1 MKIAL
6 VTHRYFP
13 NVGGIE
19 THVRELAERLS
30 KDHVVEVLTADLAP
44 SLKSTEVL
52 NGVKITRFSS
62 LKWGNTVYYTPR
74 IQSYLEKNRFGI
86 IHAHNYHALPA
97 LSAAK
102 AVDNNLV
109 FTPHYHGTGS
119 SPATSLLLH
128 PYSFIGTHIFTK
140 ARRVICVSE
149 YEKSLVH
156 RDFSVDASRIS
167 VIPNGIP
174 LASIRNADP
183 FPDHHNLILYIG
195 RLDRYKNID
204 LVIKAMLYLPDFS
217 FFIIGKSGN
226 YKKELHH
233 IIQTLH
239 LSDRVKILDS
249 VSDADKNRWLKTC
262 SLFIN
267 LSDIEAF
274 GITVLEAVAAE
285 KPVIVNNAGGLAQL
299 ASKFRQVYPIDRKDY
314 NSEESLQEL
323 ASLFSLKAGHE
334 YQENLRDYEW
344 DEILKKTEREY
355 FLLDDN

>member
-52 NGVKITRFSS
+52 NGVKINRFSS

-74 IQSYLEKNRFGI
+74 IQSYLEKKRFDI

-102 AVDNNLV
+102 AADNNLV

-119 SPATSLLLH
+119 SPVTSLLLR

-140 ARRVICVSE
+140 ARRIICVSE
-149 YEKSLVH
+149 YEKSLVC
-156 RDFSVDASRIS
+156 RDFGVDASRIS

-174 LASIRNADP
+174 LASIRNAEP
-183 FPDHHNLILYIG
+183 FPDHHNLILCIG

-204 LVIKAMLYLPDFS
+204 LMIKAMPYLPDFS

-226 YKKELHH
+226 YEKELHH

-249 VSDADKNRWLKTC
+249 VSDTDKNRWLKTC
-262 SLFIN
+262 SLFVN

-274 GITVLEAVAAE
+274 GITVLEAVAAG
-285 KPVIVNNAGGLAQL
+285 KPVIVNNVGGLAEL
-299 ASKFRQVYPIDRKDY
+299 AARFKQVYPIERKDY
-314 NSEESLQEL
+314 RADTNLREFATLIKQT
-323 ASLFSLKAGHE
+323 FGHE
-334 YQENLRDYEW
+334 CKENLSVYDW
-344 DEILKKTEREY
+344 DEVRKKTEREY
-355 FLLDDN
+355 FWE